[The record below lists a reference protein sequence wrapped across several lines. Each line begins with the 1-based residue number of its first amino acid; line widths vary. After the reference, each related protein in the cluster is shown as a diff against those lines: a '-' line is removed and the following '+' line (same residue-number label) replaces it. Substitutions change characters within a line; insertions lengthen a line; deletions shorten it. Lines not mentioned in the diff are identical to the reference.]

1 MLYTLV
7 RMVFPKYLF
16 KTHICTQPLQPS
28 SSNITSYVKPKR
40 IILLTLNYKYS
51 WIYPLF
57 RWFDRNICYWEASY
71 IYIHSNCF
79 LRGMKR
85 FLLVHKPKHGQV
97 PFFSFSKYLL
107 HSTRPGDG
115 LWQIWWCE
123 LGKSNLLQWVTILS
137 WFYILLCKLRQGAPD
152 LHENQET
159 FKASPSAA
167 PDPLLF

>member
-85 FLLVHKPKHGQV
+85 FFLVHKPKHGQV

-107 HSTRPGDG
+107 HSTRPGDR
-115 LWQIWWCE
+115 LIANMVAWV
-123 LGKSNLLQWVTILS
+123 GKEQPSPVGDYSVLV
-137 WFYILLCKLRQGAPD
+137 YILLCKLRQG
-152 LHENQET
+152 
-159 FKASPSAA
+159 SWSARRSGN
-167 PDPLLF
+167 F